1 MADDPVGLVS
11 MLEAYGIWGQIGV
24 AAGVLIVLL
33 ALEKYGLSTLLSRI
47 TRATDATWDDNL
59 LPPVMNRIYAFTI
72 LMVTEFTLWWVD
84 NPTHMT
90 YENYFAF
97 SYILIITSVI
107 SAGIKEIL
115 PKLLQGF
122 SKKDSV
128 IVGGQF
134 TLVVLGSR
142 IATWLIGANFAF
154 KQIGYD
160 VTGFFASLAVFSL
173 VFAIAAQQT
182 LGNILNSSMLALDQ
196 PFDIGDRIEVDG
208 VSGKVVSFGILSTKL
223 LTLQEELIVI
233 PNNTLVSQT
242 ITNYARGGGDGIA
255 TRLTLHIDFGVAYE
269 ENVAHVKHVVSDI
282 ARACPYVVDDPA
294 PRTLMMN
301 LGEYSKDFRLWAWIE
316 DYTDEFVAK
325 DWLLREMDRRFDA
338 EGIIIPYPVAIE
350 LEKPQIAFETH
361 EQRERM
367 IRRKKARQHI
377 AEIRQAQ
384 EELKFQEER
393 ESARE
398 ELEWLKAQL
407 EQGNLKR
414 VERETIESD
423 IEALEGLLSRY
434 AE

>member
-1 MADDPVGLVS
+1 
-11 MLEAYGIWGQIGV
+11 
-24 AAGVLIVLL
+24 
-33 ALEKYGLSTLLSRI
+33 
-47 TRATDATWDDNL
+47 
-59 LPPVMNRIYAFTI
+59 
-72 LMVTEFTLWWVD
+72 
-84 NPTHMT
+84 
-90 YENYFAF
+90 
-97 SYILIITSVI
+97 
-107 SAGIKEIL
+107 
-115 PKLLQGF
+115 
-122 SKKDSV
+122 
-128 IVGGQF
+128 
-134 TLVVLGSR
+134 
-142 IATWLIGANFAF
+142 
-154 KQIGYD
+154 
-160 VTGFFASLAVFSL
+160 
-173 VFAIAAQQT
+173 
-182 LGNILNSSMLALDQ
+182 MLALDQ

-294 PRTLMMN
+294 PRTLMNN

-350 LEKPQIAFETH
+350 LEKPQISFETH